1 MGPRAKLKAALERVA
16 ELKKHDGDFSA
27 EQIEEITKLDTDI
40 KSLRAEIA
48 ANDAAQAALKNI
60 AGEPNEGDGDS
71 LEDQD
76 VDDEP
81 AGGAKSGGARTTP
94 RGGKTYGEMFTKS
107 DAYGRFAKEYPSGV
121 SNGSPVN
128 IGRVKVGDMSGYFR
142 NRKDG
147 TLTTG
152 DARIAPTRMPTVDLV
167 ERSRLSLLDLI
178 SRGRTDG
185 NFDYVQVR
193 AVTRNAALVPEATSG
208 TDDAALKPT
217 SNMET
222 AIEDAKVWTYAD
234 GYDVTNQLLSRAPA
248 FASYMNNELAYSLD
262 DVIEDTLLNSD
273 GENGRPRGILH
284 TTGVQEETY
293 VGGTGDTITS
303 DAAFDFI
310 RASRRAITSV
320 TRKGRGGKVDAV
332 LLSPEL
338 DEAIDLLQ
346 DADGRFLGNGPFSM
360 GPGTLWG
367 RPRVVSERLDPLE
380 SLLGDFK
387 QVALL
392 DCEGLSVQVFNQHKD
407 YAQRNLNYVRA
418 ELSAAQAFW
427 RPARMVHIAP
437 AAAAGGA

>member
-1 MGPRAKLKAALERVA
+1 MGPRAKLKAALDRVA

-27 EQIEEITKLDTDI
+27 EQLEEITKLDADI
-40 KSLRAEIA
+40 KSAREAIA
-48 ANDAAQAALKNI
+48 ANDRAAAALKSI
-60 AGEPNEGDGDS
+60 GDEPNEGDGDQ
-71 LEDQD
+71 LAD
-76 VDDEP
+76 DDEP
-81 AGGAKSGGARTTP
+81 AGGMKSGGARTAP
-94 RGGKTYGEMFTKS
+94 RGGVKTYGEMFTKS
-107 DAYGRFAKEYPSGV
+107 DAYARFAKEYPSGV

-128 IGRVKVGDMSGYFR
+128 IGRVKVGDMAGYFR

-152 DARIAPTRMPTVDLV
+152 DARLAPMRLPTVDMV
-167 ERSRLSLLDLI
+167 DRARLSLLDLI
-178 SRGRTDG
+178 SRGQTDG

-193 AVTRNAALVPEATSG
+193 SVTRNAKIVPEATSG

-217 SNMET
+217 SDIET
-222 AIEDAKVWTYAD
+222 GIEDAKVWTYAD

-284 TTGVQEETY
+284 TTGVQEVTY
-293 VGGTGDTITS
+293 TGGTGDTITS
-303 DAAFDFI
+303 EAAFDFI
-310 RASRRAITSV
+310 RAARRGITAV
-320 TRKGRGGKVDAV
+320 TRRGRGGKVDAV

-346 DADGRFLGNGPFSM
+346 DSDGRFLGNGPFSM

-427 RPARMVHIAP
+427 RPNRMVHIAP
-437 AAAAGGA
+437 AAAAGA